1 MDITELG
8 KRIRPL
14 AEAEGLDLVVLF
26 GSAARGQGAAED
38 LDLAVRGRKAL
49 DLVALTNRLTTTLS
63 TQDVDVA
70 DLRIADPVLLL
81 SVAEEGVPLYEA
93 EPGTFARFQ
102 SLAARRFFDTRKFRD
117 MERLEIRDFLAR
129 GRRAGAT

>member
-14 AEAEGLDLVVLF
+14 AEAEDLDLVVLF

-38 LDLAVRGRKAL
+38 LDLAVRGGKAL
-49 DLVALTNRLTTTLS
+49 DLVALTNRLTTMLS

-117 MERLEIRDFLAR
+117 MERLEIRDFLER
-129 GRRAGAT
+129 RRRAQVS